1 MNLRDDNLAP
11 MDLLAALPPQA
22 CREVLAGLPEETV
35 AQLRYIWELWA
46 RPEQLEPPDDWLYW
60 LMLSGR
66 GAGKTRAG
74 AEWVRLKIESG
85 IYSRLSL
92 VGRTH
97 DDVRDTMVEGESGIL
112 AVSRPDFRPQYR
124 PRRRDLTWPNG
135 AVAHLFSA
143 EEPDR
148 LRGPQCEAA
157 WCDEIASWR
166 YPADFDNLM
175 LGLRLGS
182 DPRCVI
188 TSTPRPT
195 ALMRSLVANKATVVT
210 VSSTY
215 ANRVNLAQPFLDSI
229 LERYEGTRLGRQEI
243 YGELLE
249 DVPGALW
256 HHERLD
262 DLRVKKAPADLKQI
276 VVAVDPA
283 VSSSAESDETGIV
296 VIGTDEHDH
305 AYVLADLSAHCE
317 PVVWARKVVE
327 AYHRHQANLV
337 VAETNQGGLMVRDM
351 LRQIEPALPV
361 KMVRA
366 RRGKYQR
373 AEPAA
378 ALYEQGRV
386 HHVGCH
392 AALEDQMCVFTSD
405 IDRRQGSPDR
415 VDALVWGLTHL
426 LIKNREPRMAQSID
440 LLGGCH
446 AQSLGG
452 GLTWIH

>member
-1 MNLRDDNLAP
+1 MSLSDDNRAP
-11 MDLLAALPPQA
+11 MDLLAAPPPQA
-22 CREVLAGLPEETV
+22 RREVLAGLPEETV
-35 AQLRYIWELWA
+35 ARLRYIWELWA
-46 RPEQLEPPDDWLYW
+46 RPEQLEPPGDWLYW
-60 LMLSGR
+60 LMRSGR

-74 AEWVRLKIESG
+74 AEWVRLKVEGG
-85 IYSRLSL
+85 IYSRLNL

-124 PRRRDLTWPNG
+124 PRRRNLTWPNG

-148 LRGPQCEAA
+148 LRGPQCDAA

-166 YPADFDNLM
+166 YPATFDNLV

-195 ALMRSLVANKATVVT
+195 ALMRNLVANKVTKVT

-256 HHERLD
+256 HHDRLD
-262 DLRVKKAPADLKQI
+262 DLRVKKAPDLKQNRGGRR
-276 VVAVDPA
+276 PGG
-283 VSSSAESDETGIV
+283 ELLRGI
-296 VIGTDEHDH
+296 
-305 AYVLADLSAHCE
+305 
-317 PVVWARKVVE
+317 R
-327 AYHRHQANLV
+327 
-337 VAETNQGGLMVRDM
+337 
-351 LRQIEPALPV
+351 
-361 KMVRA
+361 
-366 RRGKYQR
+366 
-373 AEPAA
+373 
-378 ALYEQGRV
+378 
-386 HHVGCH
+386 
-392 AALEDQMCVFTSD
+392 
-405 IDRRQGSPDR
+405 
-415 VDALVWGLTHL
+415 
-426 LIKNREPRMAQSID
+426 
-440 LLGGCH
+440 
-446 AQSLGG
+446 
-452 GLTWIH
+452 

>member
-1 MNLRDDNLAP
+1 MNLSDDDLAP
-11 MDLLAALPPQA
+11 MDRLAALPLEVR
-22 CREVLAGLPEETV
+22 REVLNTLPEEVV

-46 RPEQLEPPDDWLYW
+46 RPEQLEPPGDWRYW
-60 LMLSGR
+60 LMRSGR

-74 AEWVRLKIESG
+74 AEWVRGKVESG
-85 IYSRLSL
+85 IYSQLHL
-92 VGRTH
+92 VARTEA
-97 DDVRDTMVEGESGIL
+97 DWRDTMVEGESGIL
-112 AVSRPDFRPQYR
+112 AVSRPDFRPQFR

-166 YPADFDNLM
+166 YPAAFDNLL
-175 LGLRLGS
+175 LGLRSGS

-195 ALMRSLVANKATVVT
+195 ALLRSLIANPATVVT

-215 ANRVNLAQPFLDSI
+215 ANRLNLAQPFLDSI

-262 DLRVKKAPADLKQI
+262 ELRVKKAPDDLKQI

-283 VSSSAESDETGIV
+283 VSCSEDSDETGIV
-296 VIGTDEHDH
+296 VIGLDEHQQ
-305 AYVLADLSAHCE
+305 AFVLADLSGRYPPNDWAH
-317 PVVWARKVVE
+317 KVVD
-327 AYHRHQANLV
+327 AFHRHQANWV
-337 VAETNQGGLMVRDM
+337 VAETNQGGDLVRDM
-351 LRQIEPALPV
+351 LRQIDPTLPI
-361 KMVRA
+361 KMVHA
-366 RRGKYQR
+366 KRGKYQR

-378 ALYEQGRV
+378 TLYEQNRV
-386 HHVGCH
+386 HHVGCY
-392 AALEDQMCVFTSD
+392 AALEDQMCIFTSD

-426 LIKNREPRMAQSID
+426 LLKRHEPKVARGYD
-440 LLGGCH
+440 LGGGGRTE
-446 AQSLGG
+446 SLGG
-452 GLTWIH
+452 GWTWTH